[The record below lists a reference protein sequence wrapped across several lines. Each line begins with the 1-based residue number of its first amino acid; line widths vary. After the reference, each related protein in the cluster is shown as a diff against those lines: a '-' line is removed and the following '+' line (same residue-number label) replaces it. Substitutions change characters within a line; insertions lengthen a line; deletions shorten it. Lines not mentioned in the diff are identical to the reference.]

1 MARSLVNDPD
11 AAVSDAAKW
20 ALEQRP

>member
-1 MARSLVNDPD
+1 MARSLVDDPD